1 MTKKGSSS
9 FLKKRTKKLLF
20 PSPPKRIKVF
30 WFFFS
35 KKNYFLL
42 FLLLSPADAAPRKL
56 TTWNLTWFTTNP
68 TPTERPADA
77 PNRTPTDI
85 AALRAY
91 ADKLNADI
99 IAFEEVDGATSAA
112 RLFPPEQY
120 NIVTIHE
127 NVAQR
132 VGLAVRRPIEI
143 RPQPDITALDVEPP
157 DAPFHLRYGLD
168 AILALPG
175 GASLRILA
183 VHLKTGCIMD
193 AIPAGTRRA
202 CTLLERQIP
211 PIAAWLTAR
220 AAEHV
225 PFALLGDF
233 NRDFDQPEA
242 LSTAITQAAPV
253 LRATAG
259 TSDPCWGG
267 GAFIDHI
274 FLGGPARAWLVP
286 GSLRVLTYGNRDPAD
301 KDRLSD
307 HCPVSITLNPPP
319 ISPPQTPR

>member
-1 MTKKGSSS
+1 MFLS
-9 FLKKRTKKLLF
+9 FTSAQA
-20 PSPPKRIKVF
+20 SP
-30 WFFFS
+30 
-35 KKNYFLL
+35 L
-42 FLLLSPADAAPRKL
+42 KL
-56 TTWNLTWFTTNP
+56 TTWNLNWFTTNP
-68 TPTERPADA
+68 APAEHPADA
-77 PNRTPTDI
+77 PHRTPADI
-85 AALRAY
+85 AALRTY

-127 NVAQR
+127 NVAQQ

-143 RPQPDITALDVEPP
+143 CAQPDLTALDVEPP
-157 DAPFHLRYGLD
+157 DAPFRLRYGLD
-168 AILALPG
+168 TILTLPG
-175 GASLRILA
+175 GATLRVLV
-183 VHLKTGCIMD
+183 VHLKTGCITD
-193 AIPAGTRRA
+193 AIPASSRRA
-202 CTLLERQIP
+202 CALLERQIA
-211 PIAAWLTAR
+211 PISIWLTAR

-242 LSTAITQAAPV
+242 LSAAIAQAAPT

-259 TSDPCWGG
+259 TSDPCWGGG

-274 FLGGPARAWLVP
+274 FLGGPARAWLKP

-301 KDRLSD
+301 KDHLSD
-307 HCPVSITLNPPP
+307 HCPVSITLHPPA
-319 ISPPQTPR
+319 ILPPRTPR

>member
-1 MTKKGSSS
+1 
-9 FLKKRTKKLLF
+9 LKKRTKKLLLL
-20 PSPPKRIKVF
+20 SPLSHFRAPKQVKVF

-42 FLLLSPADAAPRKL
+42 SFCLSSAQAAPLKL
-56 TTWNLTWFTTNP
+56 TTWNLNWFTTNA

-77 PNRTPTDI
+77 PHRTPSDI
-85 AALRAY
+85 AALRTY
-91 ADKLNADI
+91 ADKLNADV

-120 NIVTIHE
+120 NIITIHE
-127 NVAQR
+127 AVAQQ
-132 VGLAVRRPIEI
+132 VGLAVRRPITVTQ
-143 RPQPDITALDVEPP
+143 QPDIRALDTEPP
-157 DAPFHLRYGLD
+157 DAPFRLRYGLD
-168 AILALPG
+168 AILSLPG
-175 GASLRILA
+175 GATLRVLA
-183 VHLKTGCIMD
+183 VHLKTGCITD
-193 AIPAGTRRA
+193 AIPTSTRRA
-202 CTLLERQIP
+202 CALLARQIA
-211 PIAAWLTAR
+211 PITAWLTAR

-242 LSTAITQAAPV
+242 VSTAITQAAPV

-259 TSDPCWGG
+259 TSDPCWAG

-274 FLGGPARAWLVP
+274 FLGGAARAWLVP
-286 GSLRVLTYGNRDPAD
+286 NSLRVLTYADRDPAN

-307 HCPVSITLNPPP
+307 HCPVSITLNPPA
-319 ISPPQTPR
+319 ILPPRTPR